1 MKIFITKFIKY
12 KKAKEIFVLLN
23 LSNTKK
29 AREIVLLYCEYFGLK
44 ARIKHV
50 DVVQETFVPRITKNH
65 WLVYCLG
72 PRQADK
78 K

>member
-1 MKIFITKFIKY
+1 MY
-12 KKAKEIFVLLN
+12 
-23 LSNTKK
+23 
-29 AREIVLLYCEYFGLK
+29 EYFGLK

-50 DVVQETFVPRITKNH
+50 DVVQETFALQTNKNY